1 MCVSVSVRALAWET
15 TPQRRASQLFLCNV
29 ANSVELQNLK
39 CYFNNELTAFSIS
52 FSLISFKAT
61 LFSSPKSVLMF
72 WEKNGFQSVR
82 SLFDL
87 SLSLLFLFTRTNER
101 TNKQTDTNYNTKYLL
116 PYLANSFGST
126 PCASLINTGV
136 VGLAAFNFS
145 YDFRRKFLAPSEC
158 LDVWHKW
165 KRNSCT
171 ALRPA
176 NAFDIIIILCI
187 LIIYGG
193 SSLDDWLLLLSSRT
207 KCVLFVVQSV
217 LCDGLPHSKL
227 NEDSACCFRIEK
239 SSDWLDFS
247 IEKK

>member
-1 MCVSVSVRALAWET
+1 MNWRLSRYLSRSYRLKPRSFPLRNLFWCFEKRT
-15 TPQRRASQLFLCNV
+15 DFSQSGLF
-29 ANSVELQNLK
+29 
-39 CYFNNELTAFSIS
+39 
-52 FSLISFKAT
+52 
-61 LFSSPKSVLMF
+61 
-72 WEKNGFQSVR
+72 R
-82 SLFDL
+82 

-101 TNKQTDTNYNTKYLL
+101 TNKQTDTNYNTKYLFFL

-165 KRNSCT
+165 NRNSCT
-171 ALRPA
+171 ALRPE

-193 SSLDDWLLLLSSRT
+193 SSLDDWLLLLSSRS
-207 KCVLFVVQSV
+207 KCVLFVVQCV
-217 LCDGLPHSKL
+217 LCDGNLETEWRL
-227 NEDSACCFRIEK
+227 CCFRIEK
-239 SSDWLDFS
+239 SSDWISRSRKNNSLVTSRALHFS
-247 IEKK
+247 PYLPSPSSS

>member
-1 MCVSVSVRALAWET
+1 MNWRLSRYLSRSYRLKPRSFPLRNLFWCFEKRT
-15 TPQRRASQLFLCNV
+15 DFSQSGL
-29 ANSVELQNLK
+29 
-39 CYFNNELTAFSIS
+39 FSIS
-52 FSLISFKAT
+52 L
-61 LFSSPKSVLMF
+61 
-72 WEKNGFQSVR
+72 
-82 SLFDL
+82 SLFFFF
-87 SLSLLFLFTRTNER
+87 LLERTNER
-101 TNKQTDTNYNTKYLL
+101 TNKQTDTNYNTKYLFFL

-165 KRNSCT
+165 NRNSCT
-171 ALRPA
+171 ALRPE